1 MRGIVRIYLVG
12 LFEVRGRE
20 RMPLRGGVLVCSNHA
35 ATVDPPLVPAFLP
48 RGDSWSMAKSE
59 FFDHAHIRLLFSR
72 YHAFPVVRHTADRV
86 ALRRAIGVVRG
97 GGVLIMYPEGFRV
110 PEGGLQVAEPG
121 AGFLARAT
129 GAVVQP
135 IALVGTRDCFPKGA
149 HWPRRVPV
157 EIRFGRPL
165 RIRERRPD
173 GRRVDNQEAADAIML
188 AIAEELPEP
197 MRGAYGDLPTLR
209 ARLEGVSDPA

>member
-1 MRGIVRIYLVG
+1 MHAIVRLYLVG
-12 LFEVRGRE
+12 LFQVRGRE
-20 RMPLRGGVLVCSNHA
+20 RMPLQGGVLVCSNHA

-48 RGDSWSMAKSE
+48 RGDSWSMSKSE
-59 FFDHAHIRLLFSR
+59 SFEHAFTRELFSR
-72 YHAFPVVRHTADRV
+72 YHAFPVVRHTADRG
-86 ALRRAIGVVRG
+86 ALRRAIGIVRG

-110 PEGGLQVAEPG
+110 PEGGLRAAEPG

-173 GRRVDNQEAADAIML
+173 GRRVDNREAADAIML

-197 MRGAYGDLPTLR
+197 MRGAYADLPALR
-209 ARLEGVSDPA
+209 ERLEGVAEQL